1 MPERAAFGRAMRE
14 IALIPEDEILPI
26 NRLAIVVWDLDI
38 RAIGPARV
46 LGTSIE
52 PSKHGV
58 VGSPTHGV
66 RGVIGNR
73 KVREAWQHIHEAV
86 RRCTTHPPCIVECV
100 GDLGIEL
107 TRLDL
112 ISARGVL
119 QNLIIPPALD
129 VKINPPAGIV
139 DMVQYTLQALAVHVG
154 IQDAVGTEIIDLIDV
169 VVADDIA
176 DADLIPLPAIEGKLP
191 LGHEG
196 IVGPGDWGESAPQ
209 PVRKGATHII
219 RVEHAHD
226 RKAQFVDE
234 RKPFILDALQRQ
246 AITFPAHLIGKRPL
260 VPRHRARGLGQTGQG
275 KRRDAREQRPREK
288 K

>member
-1 MPERAAFGRAMRE
+1 
-14 IALIPEDEILPI
+14 
-26 NRLAIVVWDLDI
+26 
-38 RAIGPARV
+38 
-46 LGTSIE
+46 
-52 PSKHGV
+52 
-58 VGSPTHGV
+58 
-66 RGVIGNR
+66 
-73 KVREAWQHIHEAV
+73 
-86 RRCTTHPPCIVECV
+86 
-100 GDLGIEL
+100 
-107 TRLDL
+107 
-112 ISARGVL
+112 
-119 QNLIIPPALD
+119 
-129 VKINPPAGIV
+129 
-139 DMVQYTLQALAVHVG
+139 MVHHTLQALAVHMG